1 MDDVRKALAAV
12 ERIALASQGGQELS
26 AMLECVCREV
36 ADAFEFERVSLWR
49 YEPASDEGVLVAVH
63 GVPPD
68 VVDLA
73 SPPRSHRPYDCSKL
87 STGDVVFVP
96 DARLEPGIA
105 PIAESFGITA
115 AVLVPLRAAER
126 QLGFIAADRAGRP
139 FVLSEVTR
147 VVLVTIGIVTASLF
161 EQAIV
166 HEDMRRLDASKND
179 FIAVA
184 SHELRTPVSIVAGA
198 AATLQQRAGTL
209 APEQETQLQDMLLDN
224 AQRLGRLVDQLLDLS
239 RIDAGAM
246 RIAPQRL
253 PVRHR
258 VEELVRAVAGERATE
273 VDVRVPPELEVLVDP
288 TAFERIVS
296 NLLTNALRYGAP
308 PVHVDAVRSDGQLS
322 VLVEDRGEGIAPDF
336 VPRLFER
343 FTRNAASG
351 VHGAGI
357 GLAVAQSYARAH
369 GGELRYEPAE
379 PRGARFR
386 LELPSA

>member
-12 ERIALASQGGQELS
+12 ERIALASQGGQEL
-26 AMLECVCREV
+26 AGLLGCVCREV
-36 ADAFEFERVSLWR
+36 AETFEFERVSLWR
-49 YEPASDEGVLVAVH
+49 YEPATDEGVLVAVH
-63 GVPPD
+63 GAPSGL
-68 VVDLA
+68 VDLA
-73 SPPRSHRPYDCSKL
+73 APPRAHRPYDCSKL

-96 DARLEPGIA
+96 DAKLEPGIA
-105 PIAESFGITA
+105 SIAETFGITA
-115 AVLVPLRAAER
+115 AVLVPLRAAGS

-166 HEDMRRLDASKND
+166 HEDMRRLDASKSD

-184 SHELRTPVSIVAGA
+184 SHELRTPVAVVAGA
-198 AATLQQRAGTL
+198 AATLQKRAGSLT
-209 APEQETQLQDMLLDN
+209 AEQESQLQDMLLDN

-239 RIDAGAM
+239 RLDAGAVP
-246 RIAPQRL
+246 IAPQRL
-253 PVRHR
+253 PIRHR

-296 NLLTNALRYGAP
+296 NLLSNALRYGAP

-322 VLVEDRGEGIAPDF
+322 VFVEDRGDGIAPDF

-343 FTRNAASG
+343 FTRNSSDG
-351 VHGAGI
+351 VQGAGI

-369 GGELRYEPAE
+369 GGELLYEPAD

-386 LELPSA
+386 LELPA